1 MQLIL
6 ASNSPRRRELL
17 AEDHIDF
24 TVVPSRYEEAGVG
37 LSAIETVSRFSSGK
51 AREVFSRFPDAVV
64 LGADTVVAL
73 DGVVLG
79 KPKSSEHA
87 AEMLSML
94 SGRTHSVY
102 TGVCLI
108 GQGFC
113 FEEVAET
120 KVKFYDLSKETI
132 ESYVKSGLPLDKAG
146 AYGIQ
151 DGYPLVESY
160 AGSYTNVVGLPMELV
175 RTLLRKAKYDKT
187 CD

>member
-17 AEDHIDF
+17 AEDNIDF
-24 TVVPSRYEEAGVG
+24 TVIPSLYEEKGEG

-51 AREVFSRFPDAVV
+51 AREVFSRFPNSLV

-79 KPKSSEHA
+79 KPKSPEHA

-151 DGYPLVESY
+151 DGYPLVERFE
-160 AGSYTNVVGLPMELV
+160 GSYTNIIGLPVDEV
-175 RTLLRKAKYDKT
+175 RAMLEEIL
-187 CD
+187 C